1 MTDNNKKRG
10 NSFRKIFPNIF
21 FSNKTKEKSLTN
33 KHDRKSD
40 NSNSN
45 YYQNPQSALECYSER
60 IQDHDDRI
68 YENLSAVSFVQNNN
82 DMNNIDILSNHS
94 STSTLVSE
102 NVKNIHETH
111 TAAEPNDSEDTK
123 CIARPMVPPRP
134 QHESYVSQRQ
144 VPYPDVYYHSL
155 EKLADKISPLEEI
168 EIYKASKVQANP
180 ASVGA
185 EIKKVS
191 TKFLISPKK
200 EAEVRK
206 IQPIRARSLSP
217 HKDKSKNA
225 EHISDKINTISV
237 EKPYNYSAPTS
248 PIAVGH
254 KIPNMPTR
262 TSPYEHVKRTMIE
275 EEEKRNSINR
285 SDVRNKSTMSPTHFT
300 SNARLQMSPKQNISK
315 EKTRQ
320 RVEAFY
326 WQKIKELKEKEDEYL
341 LRQSI
346 NSSMSGSK
354 TDNEYYSNCST
365 PNSLIVDPRSS
376 SLSRGMDINGNINR
390 ATNLAS
396 PFTRGAPE
404 RRTDSYINNKN
415 VQSDADVVYRYPEKF
430 QSVKPHWPIFRR
442 GSLTQHSTVQPQQ
455 PKRVSFERKRV
466 SNITVQQKPR
476 RLVFEGDKNNYR
488 IVHSNE
494 GHDMDNNHSRNP
506 PVPPIRTTSVV
517 NSDRC
522 YSPFT
527 RNNKNTVSSS
537 SVNRSACCE
546 SESGSEASEIQHIM
560 DNHQSKGKQYEKF

>member
-21 FSNKTKEKSLTN
+21 FSHKTKEKSST
-33 KHDRKSD
+33 KDTKSS

-45 YYQNPQSALECYSER
+45 CYQNPQSALERYSER

-68 YENLSAVSFVQNNN
+68 YENLSPVSFVQNNN
-82 DMNNIDILSNHS
+82 DFNNIDILSNHS
-94 STSTLVSE
+94 SSSTLVSE
-102 NVKNIHETH
+102 NVKNIHQTH
-111 TAAEPNDSEDTK
+111 TVVEPNDSEDTK
-123 CIARPMVPPRP
+123 CFARPMVPPRP
-134 QHESYVSQRQ
+134 QQESHVSQCQ
-144 VPYPDVYYHSL
+144 DQLPDVYYHSL

-168 EIYKASKVQANP
+168 EIYKASKVQADP

-225 EHISDKINTISV
+225 EHVSDKVNTISV

-254 KIPNMPTR
+254 KMPNMPTR
-262 TSPYEHVKRTMIE
+262 ASPYEHVKRTMIE
-275 EEEKRNSINR
+275 EEEKRNSMNR
-285 SDVRNKSTMSPTHFT
+285 SDVRKKSTMSPTHFT
-300 SNARLQMSPKQNISK
+300 SNARLQMPPKQNISK

-365 PNSLIVDPRSS
+365 PNSLVVDPRIN
-376 SLSRGMDINGNINR
+376 SLSRCMDINGNINR
-390 ATNLAS
+390 AANLAL

-415 VQSDADVVYRYPEKF
+415 IQSDADVVYRYSEKY
-430 QSVKPHWPIFRR
+430 QNDKPHWPIFRR
-442 GSLTQHSTVQPQQ
+442 GSLTQHSTVQSQQ

-466 SNITVQQKPR
+466 SNITVQQKPG

-488 IVHSNE
+488 IVRSNE
-494 GHDMDNNHSRNP
+494 KHDMDNSHSRNP

-517 NSDRC
+517 NTDSS
-522 YSPFT
+522 YSTFT
-527 RNNKNTVSSS
+527 RNYKNTVSSS

-560 DNHQSKGKQYEKF
+560 DNHHYKGKHY